1 MVSATLSQIF
11 KNFRLGLRE
20 KRGRRGPSLLHINH
34 YRVGQMCQKF
44 ESSLFSVRFPLLDL
58 SCLYKDQNFQNI
70 LIFRGGPLD
79 ICVLLYA
86 IVLAILV
93 NYMWLKKI
101 HERVGLAP

>member
-1 MVSATLSQIF
+1 M
-11 KNFRLGLRE
+11 NFGHRLDDPVGCLKCVKSLRV
-20 KRGRRGPSLLHINH
+20 H
-34 YRVGQMCQKF
+34 YLQLN
-44 ESSLFSVRFPLLDL
+44 SHALLDL

-70 LIFRGGPLD
+70 LIFRGCSMD

-101 HERVGLAP
+101 HERVRLAP